1 VSGVEVGPYFF
12 RFFILLIA
20 WINVDQN
27 LPSQQIPA
35 TAKHHKRYLFP
46 ELGKVPLTR

>member
-1 VSGVEVGPYFF
+1 MGPYFF
-12 RFFILLIA
+12 RFFVILLIA

-27 LPSQQIPA
+27 LTSQQFPA
-35 TAKHHKRYLFP
+35 TVKHEKRYLFP